1 MTSTNNL
8 AADQQTRVLRM
19 LDAAANR
26 ASEGLRVIEDY
37 ARFALDDRHLTAE
50 LKKIRHRLATT
61 VAALSRDEVRLA
73 ARDTQRD
80 VGCEV
85 RVASQEAP
93 RADLRELVAA
103 NFARLGQA
111 LRSLEETSKLLDIA
125 VASDFESLRYEIYT
139 LEVALRTTGASAER
153 LADVRLYVL
162 FDTASAEQHGARDL
176 ATFAETILQAG
187 ADAIQL
193 RDKRLDDR
201 TLLACARQLR
211 SVTERHK
218 KLLFVNDR
226 PDIAAISRADGVHLG
241 QDDLEVHQART
252 IVGPEAIIGVSTHN
266 LEQARQAVLD
276 GANYLGVGPTFA
288 SQTKTFAE
296 TELQGLD
303 FLRQVAAE
311 IRLPTFAIGGITS
324 QRLAEVRATGIE
336 RIAVGEAITAAQGDP
351 AEATRE
357 LARELT
363 QATATTT
370 G

>member
-1 MTSTNNL
+1 MNSTNDP
-8 AADQQTRVLRM
+8 AADQPTRVLRM

-26 ASEGLRVIEDY
+26 AAEGLRVIEDY
-37 ARFALDDRHLTAE
+37 ARFALDDRHLTTE
-50 LKKIRHRLATT
+50 FKKIRHRLATT
-61 VAALSRDEVRLA
+61 VAALSSEEVRLA

-80 VGCEV
+80 VGCKV
-85 RVASQEAP
+85 RVESQEAP

-103 NFARLGQA
+103 NFSRLQQS
-111 LRSLEETSKLLDIA
+111 LRSLEESSKLLDVA
-125 VASDFESLRYEIYT
+125 VASDFESLRYDVYT
-139 LEVALRTTGASAER
+139 LEVALRTTDASAER

-162 FDTASAEQHGARDL
+162 LDTASAEQHGASDM
-176 ATFAETILQAG
+176 ATFAEAILLAG

-193 RDKRLDDR
+193 RDKKLDDR
-201 TLLACARQLR
+201 ALLACARQLR
-211 SVTERHK
+211 AVTERHD

-241 QDDLEVHQART
+241 QDDLEVHEARG
-252 IVGPEAIIGVSTHN
+252 IVGPEALIGVSTHN

-311 IRLPTFAIGGITS
+311 IRLPVLAIGGITL

-336 RIAVGEAITAAQGDP
+336 RIAVGTAITAAHGNP

-357 LARELT
+357 LARQLT
-363 QATATTT
+363 QSPATTS